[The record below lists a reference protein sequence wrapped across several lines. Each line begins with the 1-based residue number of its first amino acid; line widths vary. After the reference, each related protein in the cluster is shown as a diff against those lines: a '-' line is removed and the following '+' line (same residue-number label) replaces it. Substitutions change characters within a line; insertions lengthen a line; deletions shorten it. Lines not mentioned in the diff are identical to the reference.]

1 MFAGPN
7 GSGKSFIKAK
17 VAKTLPRIF
26 GIYVNPD
33 EIGKQ
38 ILASANL
45 RLDFSK
51 YRIKVTEREV
61 FALLRGSGVL
71 AKHGLLDRIDDLR
84 FSSNSLYFPDPGLAP
99 YFASPIADLLHE
111 KLIETRKTFTLETV
125 MSYPGKI
132 DLLKRAKAA
141 GYRTYLYYVATESP
155 EINKKRVEN
164 RVSQG
169 GHNVEPGKI
178 EDRYYKSL
186 SNLLKAIGAVDR
198 AYIFDNSG
206 TSPTW
211 FAEITDGSFLEYRS
225 SIVPIWFEKYVIE
238 KDEREAS

>member
-7 GSGKSFIKAK
+7 GSGKSSIKEN
-17 VAKTLPRIF
+17 VANTLPRIF

-33 EIGKQ
+33 EISRQ
-38 ILASANL
+38 ILASSNH
-45 RLDFSK
+45 RLDFRK
-51 YRIKVTEREV
+51 YRIEISENEV
-61 FALLRGSGVL
+61 FPVLRNSGVL
-71 AKHGLLDRIDDLR
+71 DHHGLLDRIDELR
-84 FSSNSLYFPDPGLAP
+84 FSSNSLYFPDPDLAP

-111 KLIETRKTFTLETV
+111 KLIEARKTFTLETV

-132 DLLKRAKAA
+132 DLLKRAKSA

-155 EINKKRVEN
+155 EINKERVEN

-169 GHNVEPGKI
+169 GHNVEPDKI
-178 EDRYYKSL
+178 EKRYHKSL

-206 TSPTW
+206 TSPIW
-211 FAEITDGSFLEYRS
+211 FAEITDGSDLEYKS
-225 SIVPIWFEKYVIE
+225 SIVPRWFEEYVIE